1 LKYTLY
7 AIFFLSII
15 CFDTAVKTYEMH
27 SNETVELLS
36 EKKSEKE
43 VEDIDE
49 MDKLLCLHQSD
60 KTKKPNLLD
69 CFFTLFILLEQI
81 VLFQSIYSR

>member
-1 LKYTLY
+1 
-7 AIFFLSII
+7 
-15 CFDTAVKTYEMH
+15 MH

-69 CFFTLFILLEQI
+69 CFFTLFYAGEQFFGEI
-81 VLFQSIYSR
+81 PKPPPDLFS